1 MKNKALYFN
10 YFFTLYLAPNKKQ
23 FEFIKFSHP
32 ENILDILVTELV
44 INKERSKLDKD
55 LQSLNISD
63 MEIILLVKNLVFA
76 KSLVLKFI

>member
-1 MKNKALYFN
+1 MHKC
-10 YFFTLYLAPNKKQ
+10 
-23 FEFIKFSHP
+23 IKFSHP